1 MLKAPRR
8 KSRIAVIVPA
18 DVTVTA
24 PQRKAVP
31 KALREQV
38 WRTHVG
44 ESYKAKCCVTWC
56 SNQITPFDYEVGHN
70 VRMPLKG
77 DIPSPSH
84 LQCDGVPHS
93 QGGSFE
99 LANLR
104 PICSRCNKSMGD
116 NYTIDQWNA
125 LITVPAPSRCCFL
138 PFLCCRAPESVR
150 SDQPSPLT
158 TSASKST

>member
-18 DVTVTA
+18 DATVTA

-56 SNQITPFDYEVGHN
+56 TNQITPFDYEVGHN
-70 VRMPLKG
+70 V
-77 DIPSPSH
+77 
-84 LQCDGVPHS
+84 PHS
-93 QGGSFE
+93 QGGSLE
-99 LANLR
+99 LTNLR
-104 PICSRCNKSMGD
+104 PICGRCNKSMGD

-125 LITVPAPSRCCFL
+125 LITVPASSRCCFL